1 MVNKTKTLIQVSID
15 TKNKLDNLKLMD
27 RDTYNDVIIR
37 LLDEFYLKKI
47 KK

>member
-27 RDTYNDVIIR
+27 RDTYNNVIIR
-37 LLDEFYLKKI
+37 LLDEFYLKEI